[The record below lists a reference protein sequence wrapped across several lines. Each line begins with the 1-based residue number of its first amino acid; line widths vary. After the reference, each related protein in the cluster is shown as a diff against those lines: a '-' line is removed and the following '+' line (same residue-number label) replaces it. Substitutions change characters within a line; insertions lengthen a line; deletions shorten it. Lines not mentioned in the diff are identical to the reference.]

1 LKAQEIFEQAMDLC
15 ALRGS
20 DGDGEPMLPGDL
32 TDLAVRAVGIL
43 NVLMG
48 ELHSLEERL
57 TGKERPYARIY
68 GLEETV
74 DLCEGICRC
83 VLPYRLAAALIAE
96 EDGELYRVL
105 LHHADEAVKG
115 LLSHGVAHRHSI
127 LEVYG

>member
-1 LKAQEIFEQAMDLC
+1 MKAKEIFEQAMDLC

-20 DGDGEPMLPGDL
+20 NGDGDPYLPSDVDDL
-32 TDLAVRAVGIL
+32 GVRAVGIL

-48 ELHSLEERL
+48 ELHPLEERL

-83 VLPYRLAAALIAE
+83 VLPYRLAALLVAE
-96 EDGELYRVL
+96 EDRELYRL
-105 LHHADEAVKG
+105 
-115 LLSHGVAHRHSI
+115 LLSHGEQAVQELMTHGASRRHSI
-127 LEVYG
+127 VEVYG